1 MKFSTRLAL
10 AALIVVVDFAT
21 VFVPLVACYAAF
33 VIVMRPASFL
43 GFVLRLYDEG
53 DSRAQASG

>member
-1 MKFSTRLAL
+1 MKFSTRLAMAVFIL
-10 AALIVVVDFAT
+10 VFDFVTFA
-21 VFVPLVACYAAF
+21 VPLVACYSAY

-53 DSRAQASG
+53 GSGAKA

>member
-10 AALIVVVDFAT
+10 AVLIVVFDFVTFA
-21 VFVPLVACYAAF
+21 VPLAACYAAF

-53 DSRAQASG
+53 GSPAKASG